1 METDPSH
8 TGEERGN
15 QSRRTFLTTA
25 AGAASAAVFAGRLG
39 GSETLALYGGTP
51 VRSTLLFAEV
61 SGPQYYDD
69 EERNALNEVLQN
81 KTPFRYQSFR
91 RGPRPDKCSGFEQE
105 FAAHQHTK
113 YCVAVTSG
121 TMALHTAMAALDV
134 GPGDEV
140 ILPAYTWYACYNA
153 VVLAGALPVFVEID
167 DSMNIDPTDIEHR
180 ITPRTKVIMPVHILG
195 EAADMDAIMALAR
208 RHNLKVLED
217 CAQSVGASYQG
228 KPVGSIGDCG
238 IYSFQVSKTVSA
250 GEGGALVT
258 NDPEVFERAARF
270 SDVGFLRE
278 QQEKMLG
285 RSPRYQPFAAGQY
298 RMNEFTG
305 AVMRSQTRKLD
316 RIVAD
321 YRDKGIR
328 VTKQLQDLEDIHF
341 RKLNDDGG
349 LRRVV
354 FIRTS
359 NRQQRDQ
366 CIRAMEAENI
376 AAGPME
382 GSVILPAVPFIEKK
396 QTLEPDWP
404 TFQSPA
410 GRAIRYGAEVCP
422 RTIAVHDAYAGVY
435 MDPKFSDQD
444 VADIVAA
451 VKKVYPRIMR
461 T

>member
-1 METDPSH
+1 
-8 TGEERGN
+8 
-15 QSRRTFLTTA
+15 
-25 AGAASAAVFAGRLG
+25 
-39 GSETLALYGGTP
+39 
-51 VRSTLLFAEV
+51 
-61 SGPQYYDD
+61 
-69 EERNALNEVLQN
+69 
-81 KTPFRYQSFR
+81 
-91 RGPRPDKCSGFEQE
+91 
-105 FAAHQHTK
+105 
-113 YCVAVTSG
+113 
-121 TMALHTAMAALDV
+121 
-134 GPGDEV
+134 
-140 ILPAYTWYACYNA
+140 
-153 VVLAGALPVFVEID
+153 
-167 DSMNIDPTDIEHR
+167 
-180 ITPRTKVIMPVHILG
+180 
-195 EAADMDAIMALAR
+195 
-208 RHNLKVLED
+208 
-217 CAQSVGASYQG
+217 
-228 KPVGSIGDCG
+228 VGSIGDCG

-258 NDPEVFERAARF
+258 NDPEVFDRAARF

-354 FIRTS
+354 FMRTS

-382 GSVILPAVPFIEKK
+382 GSVILPAVPRSEEHTSELQSHLNLVCRLLLEKK
-396 QTLEPDWP
+396 KTHRILHYTTIQTQYVINDSHRCL
-404 TFQSPA
+404 
-410 GRAIRYGAEVCP
+410 R
-422 RTIAVHDAYAGVY
+422 
-435 MDPKFSDQD
+435 
-444 VADIVAA
+444 
-451 VKKVYPRIMR
+451 
-461 T
+461 